1 MIVVETAVAAFE
13 AVVVVVVVVVS
24 VVAVAS
30 SVAVAVADSH
40 PPDLLKS
47 KCN

>member
-1 MIVVETAVAAFE
+1 MIVVEIAVAAFE
-13 AVVVVVVVVVS
+13 AVVVVVVVVS

-30 SVAVAVADSH
+30 SVAVADSH

-47 KCN
+47 KCNG

>member
-1 MIVVETAVAAFE
+1 MIVVEIAVAAFE
-13 AVVVVVVVVVS
+13 AVVVVVVVS

-30 SVAVAVADSH
+30 SVAVADSH

>member
-1 MIVVETAVAAFE
+1 MIVVEIAVAAFE
-13 AVVVVVVVVVS
+13 AVVVVVVS

-30 SVAVAVADSH
+30 SVAVADSH

>member
-1 MIVVETAVAAFE
+1 MIVVEIAVAAFE
-13 AVVVVVVVVVS
+13 AVVVVVVVVS

-30 SVAVAVADSH
+30 SVAVADSH